1 MLQNKL
7 LFLLIASIVFTI
19 NASMIHQLHFLPQNL
34 SKLSIFSHKYLF
46 HLVYK
51 KHESEI

>member
-19 NASMIHQLHFLPQNL
+19 NVGMIHQLVFLPQNL
-34 SKLSIFSHKYLF
+34 PKLSIFSHTHLF

-51 KHESEI
+51 KQESEI